1 MRLTDHMRYDTMKGT
16 YKDDVVSIT
25 LLVSGM
31 RCFEGVFSPEFV
43 LHGDCLLFNKNRRT
57 IGFSCVDGVLDGIYC
72 EFNEKGEEEKTI
84 VFRNG
89 KKISEIKPGKKTLK
103 DERESGNGLFGEC
116 CYSQEMPWNG
126 HVFEFKN
133 GQLAGEWMYEDGQS
147 VYPCGM
153 FDQRDGVSLYTQYAE
168 DASLVYC
175 GEFCF
180 DEKEG
185 EIVYDGF
192 GILFGVEDEKYG
204 CVYKGNFRRGK
215 FDGFGSSYDLA
226 TGLKKEEGIWKEGVL
241 QNGDSFVNG
250 VLRNNVVSELR
261 DVQAL
266 GSKPGKVIIED
277 GALSRVV
284 SGSVLKEGHITKAR
298 ILCCMK
304 NSLRSLQSFKIVGY
318 PFLEELVLDD
328 HCLSSCEHVVIESV
342 SSRARMTRR
351 LSDAQNHHDSQSR
364 VPQSETPRFDWWKW
378 MRRFIVDLPSLAQLT
393 IGVSSLPMCKE
404 VSLSSGF
411 PANSSCV
418 EIASNVTVSIEQE
431 SLKLLSVL
439 FISAGISKELQ
450 NKFCSAAATR
460 PVIQST
466 SCPKY
471 PRL

>member
-31 RCFEGVFSPEFV
+31 RCFEGVFSPDFV

-103 DERESGNGLFGEC
+103 DERENGNGLFGEC
-116 CYSQEMPWNG
+116 FYSQEMPWNG

-185 EIVYDGF
+185 EIV
-192 GILFGVEDEKYG
+192 
-204 CVYKGNFRRGK
+204 
-215 FDGFGSSYDLA
+215 
-226 TGLKKEEGIWKEGVL
+226 
-241 QNGDSFVNG
+241 
-250 VLRNNVVSELR
+250 
-261 DVQAL
+261 
-266 GSKPGKVIIED
+266 
-277 GALSRVV
+277 
-284 SGSVLKEGHITKAR
+284 
-298 ILCCMK
+298 
-304 NSLRSLQSFKIVGY
+304 
-318 PFLEELVLDD
+318 
-328 HCLSSCEHVVIESV
+328 
-342 SSRARMTRR
+342 
-351 LSDAQNHHDSQSR
+351 
-364 VPQSETPRFDWWKW
+364 
-378 MRRFIVDLPSLAQLT
+378 
-393 IGVSSLPMCKE
+393 
-404 VSLSSGF
+404 
-411 PANSSCV
+411 
-418 EIASNVTVSIEQE
+418 
-431 SLKLLSVL
+431 
-439 FISAGISKELQ
+439 
-450 NKFCSAAATR
+450 
-460 PVIQST
+460 
-466 SCPKY
+466 
-471 PRL
+471 